1 MNRGDPSVIN
11 EHDTDLGVLN
21 PLSGEGSTNQPLKP
35 GRGNT
40 ERSLPVAHV
49 DDDGRPGRLGG
60 DAAAESRH

>member
-21 PLSGEGSTNQPLKP
+21 PLSGEGSANQPLKP

-40 ERSLPVAHV
+40 ERSLPVVHV
-49 DDDGRPGRLGG
+49 DDDSRPGRLGG